1 MKKILLEKIKR
12 DLKQLQLKDMG
23 EALESLLKAAEKERC
38 GYLSFLSQLLTKQI
52 NARNTRSVEHRIKKA
67 DLQTCM
73 SFETFDWNFQPALN
87 VEYIKDLAELGFIAN
102 RQSLLILGKIGTG
115 KTHLASAFGIRA
127 CEVGYKVKFYNL
139 QSLLNKLYN
148 TLIDDTTY
156 AIISDLT
163 KLDLLIIDAIG
174 FIRSKPEYPTLLL
187 DLVRACQQRTAIILT
202 SNISFQEW
210 GQAIGNPSI
219 TNAIVDRLLYKA
231 CLININPGLSYRTE
245 GPHAPKIIQ
254 GNATAKINE

>member
-12 DLKQLQLKDMG
+12 DLKQLQLKDMD
-23 EALESLLKAAEKERC
+23 EALPSLLEAAEKERC
-38 GYLSFLSQLLTKQI
+38 GYLSFLSQLLSKQI
-52 NARNTRSVEHRIKKA
+52 NARNTRSIERRIKKA
-67 DLQTCM
+67 GLQTCM

-87 VEYIKDLAELGFIAN
+87 VEYVKDLAELGFIAN
-102 RQSLLILGKIGTG
+102 RQSLFILGKIGTG
-115 KTHLASAFGIRA
+115 KTHLAKAFGIRA
-127 CEVGYKVKFYNL
+127 CEVGYKVKFHNL
-139 QSLLNKLYN
+139 QNLLNKLYT
-148 TLIDDTTY
+148 TLTDDTTS

-231 CLININPGLSYRTE
+231 CLININPGRSYRTE

-254 GNATAKINE
+254 SNVTAKID